1 MRIRCEN
8 ERSRIFNIATVN
20 GFFEHFEPF
29 GQYDVKVK
37 NINNLSM
44 YDDAL
49 RFERIVNGER

>member
-1 MRIRCEN
+1 M
-8 ERSRIFNIATVN
+8 ATVKDI
-20 GFFEHFEPF
+20 FEHFEPF
-29 GQYDVKVK
+29 GQCDVKVK